1 MIRIK
6 IIIIMNEYSN
16 QYHNNVEL
24 ITSKMMHII
33 IYLSNNHMEY
43 LHSRNKKI
51 WNTET
56 DFFLF

>member
-1 MIRIK
+1 M
-6 IIIIMNEYSN
+6 IIMNEYSN